1 MDLNYIVKRSLR
13 YIQEEGFK
21 AFVKKAAEKYRI
33 SSSTGG
39 MPSALSAPCVK
50 SKAGTSGNN
59 NYREAEM
66 DLETLLTT
74 ILHNRYL
81 PQPKKERIFI
91 GDGDFMLEGVNAL
104 RSLVHYGGVQPSS
117 HVLEIGSG
125 IGRVALPLTQYL
137 DASGSYVGI
146 DIVNDGVAWC
156 HENITQV
163 YNNFRF
169 LHFDIFN
176 PYYNPTGRG
185 KVSDVALPFEDERF
199 DVVFL
204 NSVFTHLDAT
214 DTCAYVKQIRRV
226 LKDGGRLWCSFFLIT
241 PTSHKLIK
249 SGNSTL
255 NFCLSEEGPDYF
267 LDKDRSTVAVA
278 YDENFV
284 LNLLKENGFTLA
296 MPIQEGSWSGIGGP
310 RGYQD
315 LLILDKKRS
324 Q

>member
-1 MDLNYIVKRSLR
+1 MR
-13 YIQEEGFK
+13 YIQEKGFR
-21 AFVKKAAEKYRI
+21 AFVKKAVEKFEL
-33 SSSTGG
+33 SSSTGET
-39 MPSALSAPCVK
+39 PFAASAPGK
-50 SKAGTSGNN
+50 QSSTGTSGNN
-59 NYREAEM
+59 NNWEAEM
-66 DLETLLTT
+66 DLETLLMT
-74 ILHNRYL
+74 ILRNRYL

-104 RSLVHYGGVQPSS
+104 RSLVHYGGLQPSS

-137 DASGSYVGI
+137 DASGSYSGI
-146 DIVNDGVAWC
+146 DIVNDGVSWC

-163 YNNFRF
+163 YDNFRF
-169 LHFDIFN
+169 LHYDIFN

-185 KVSDVALPFEDERF
+185 KVADVDLPFEDKSF

-204 NSVFTHLDAT
+204 NSVFTHLDAA
-214 DTCAYVKQIRRV
+214 DTRAYVRQIRRV
-226 LKDGGRLWCSFFLIT
+226 LKDDGRLWCSFFLIT
-241 PTSHKLIK
+241 PTSRKLINR
-249 SGNSTL
+249 GNSTL
-255 NFCLSEEGPDYF
+255 NFFLTKEGPDYY
-267 LDKDRSTVAVA
+267 LDKNRSTVAVA

-284 LNLLKENGFTLA
+284 LNLLKENDFALA

-324 Q
+324 L